1 MTLFRLIAFG
11 LAFAG
16 VIVPGTSFA
25 GDWRVREISGAV
37 RIAAPARPVANGV
50 VDQVLPIG
58 TSVTTGGN
66 GRAVISNG
74 EQRIVV
80 GPNSRTTL
88 APEAGGMTRILQDLG
103 SALFQVDKQR
113 QPHFRVETP
122 LLAAVVKGTTFTV
135 SVETLGDQVHVAEG
149 LVEVRSNNGNA
160 FGDVGAGAT
169 AFVSRGMP
177 AAVDIQTPS
186 ASVSSDVAT
195 LALAPIDYQLAS
207 GGLVLNLTQT
217 SVPATGSQAVQGA
230 GVDQSTKPTTPPGA
244 VINTLLENAALGSTP
259 GNGGGP
265 FVGGSPNPSQG
276 IGNVADGSNPGNGNG
291 NGNGNAGSGSDT
303 GNGNGN
309 SGSGNGNG
317 GANPGNGNGNAGSGS
332 DAGNGNGNS
341 GSGNG
346 NGGANPGN
354 GNAGSGSD
362 AGNGNGN
369 PGSGNGNGH

>member
-1 MTLFRLIAFG
+1 MTLFRLIACG
-11 LAFAG
+11 LALASAT
-16 VIVPGTSFA
+16 VPGTSFA
-25 GDWRVREISGAV
+25 SDWRLREISGAV

-66 GRAVISNG
+66 GRAVITNG

-122 LLAAVVKGTTFTV
+122 LLAAVVKGTTFSV
-135 SVETLGDQVHVAEG
+135 SIDTLGDQVHVAEG

-177 AAVDIQTPS
+177 GAVDIQTPA

-195 LALAPIDYQLAS
+195 LALAPIDYQQAS
-207 GGLVLNLTQT
+207 GGLVLNVMQT
-217 SVPATGSQAVQGA
+217 SVLAAGSQTVQGA
-230 GVDQSTKPTTPPGA
+230 GVEQSAKPSTPAGPLVNA
-244 VINTLLENAALGSTP
+244 SRENAALGSTLGNGSGASVGGSLANPAQSMGNVANGANP
-259 GNGGGP
+259 GNG
-265 FVGGSPNPSQG
+265 N
-276 IGNVADGSNPGNGNG
+276 GNSGANPGNGNG
-291 NGNGNAGSGSDT
+291 NGNGGTGSGSDT
-303 GNGNGN
+303 GNGNSNGN
-309 SGSGNGNG
+309 SG
-317 GANPGNGNGNAGSGS
+317 ANQ
-332 DAGNGNGNS
+332 GNGNGNS
-341 GSGNG
+341 GSG
-346 NGGANPGN
+346 
-354 GNAGSGSD
+354 
-362 AGNGNGN
+362 
-369 PGSGNGNGH
+369 SGNGNMN